1 MKIKFLPIF
10 IFGLLFATAGLTTS
24 CLNSDVTEITYS
36 SNTSITAFSLGTLK
50 VKVVGK
56 DQAGKDSVYYSEVDM
71 SNYPFT
77 IDQIQRTIENKD
89 SLPVGTDISRVIT
102 SITADTQY
110 VLYGKISKKGEEPTD
125 TLWTSTDSIN
135 FEVAPEEGLTFKVGA
150 MSGVMG
156 KPYHVKLNVHTL
168 VPDSLQ
174 WASEPTHDQFTA
186 GKLSHQKAVFI
197 NNRIFVFGKQNG
209 ETAVE
214 YTRITYPVINDQG
227 VVVAPQP
234 SAWEAVSN
242 PQLAKADPYSATVWK
257 EQIYFLSE
265 GSLYILN
272 PENLSVSQAAGTLNR
287 TDLTQVL
294 GSVTTPSGISQL
306 YARTAEGFITY
317 TENGQTAGWGNT
329 EAAPEYAPANGERFA
344 AATLPMSY
352 NKNLMRTIVMSYNSA
367 QKESAG
373 VINQRLTNDNQW
385 TAYNYAQ
392 IDTFTC
398 PNIVDG
404 SMIFYNKKLYAFGG
418 AVSSKKHEAY
428 KDAFSTFYASTDNG
442 LTWTPEVR
450 YVRFPEN
457 QSFATYYQK
466 GTAGE
471 GAYSCVTDSYH
482 FIWIIWA
489 DGTMSRGRI
498 NHLGLASKW

>member
-227 VVVAPQP
+227 
-234 SAWEAVSN
+234 
-242 PQLAKADPYSATVWK
+242 
-257 EQIYFLSE
+257 
-265 GSLYILN
+265 
-272 PENLSVSQAAGTLNR
+272 
-287 TDLTQVL
+287 
-294 GSVTTPSGISQL
+294 
-306 YARTAEGFITY
+306 
-317 TENGQTAGWGNT
+317 
-329 EAAPEYAPANGERFA
+329 
-344 AATLPMSY
+344 
-352 NKNLMRTIVMSYNSA
+352 
-367 QKESAG
+367 
-373 VINQRLTNDNQW
+373 
-385 TAYNYAQ
+385 
-392 IDTFTC
+392 
-398 PNIVDG
+398 
-404 SMIFYNKKLYAFGG
+404 
-418 AVSSKKHEAY
+418 
-428 KDAFSTFYASTDNG
+428 
-442 LTWTPEVR
+442 
-450 YVRFPEN
+450 
-457 QSFATYYQK
+457 
-466 GTAGE
+466 
-471 GAYSCVTDSYH
+471 
-482 FIWIIWA
+482 
-489 DGTMSRGRI
+489 
-498 NHLGLASKW
+498 